1 MCGPFGWVIRWSIR
15 FSPFFFF
22 PSGRGLEGQGLR
34 GLGRRDF
41 RALGGEDAD
50 NAAKLAEGEEAA
62 DLGEDEGDNGVSSL
76 KLELELKPDPFWR
89 SWKIRIHSMGFG
101 QIQSILRN

>member
-1 MCGPFGWVIRWSIR
+1 MVHLSVLYSASTNTRT
-15 FSPFFFF
+15 
-22 PSGRGLEGQGLR
+22 GRGLEGQGLR
-34 GLGRRDF
+34 GLRRRDF

-50 NAAKLAEGEEAA
+50 NAAKLAEGEEAS